1 MKKMIQIGAG
11 NIGRACIGRLFSDIG
26 YQIYF
31 SDVNQELLNLL
42 SSKKEYNVRIVGQ
55 NLDNTICIKNVDRV
69 PEDTD
74 KLLSLFDEI
83 DIITTAVGVNIL
95 PKIAPF
101 IADAIS
107 RRYKT
112 KNEKLLNI
120 MACEN
125 TIGASDKLKEA
136 VYSILDDDIKNWMNG
151 KIAFSNVAVDSIVP
165 TIKNDDP
172 LTVTSESFAE
182 LIIDKTTFLGEIQE
196 TEGLILK
203 ENLEAYVQR
212 KLFTLNTGHA
222 ITAYLGFEY
231 NKSTIYDA
239 INDDNIKNIVFGAM
253 QESGNVLIKRY
264 GFTKEEHSK
273 YIDKILNRFFNPY
286 LEDSV
291 LRVGREPLRKLS
303 YNDRLIKPI
312 RGAIEYNIEY
322 KNLLRGVISAFK
334 FYNSEDEE
342 SIRLKKMLEEEN
354 LYDIII
360 KITGLENEPHLV
372 DEIYS
377 HLKNKE

>member
-31 SDVNQELLNLL
+31 SDVNQELLSLL
-42 SSKKEYNVRIVGQ
+42 SSRKEYNVRIVGQ
-55 NLDNTICIKNVDRV
+55 NLDNTICIKNIDRV
-69 PEDTD
+69 PESNSE
-74 KLLSLFDEI
+74 LLSLFDDI
-83 DIITTAVGVNIL
+83 DLITTAVGVNIL

-101 IADAIS
+101 IVNAIE
-107 RRYKT
+107 RRYET
-112 KNEKLLNI
+112 KNDKILNI

-136 VYSILDDDIKNWMNG
+136 VYGILNEKIKDWMNG

-165 TIKNDDP
+165 TIKNEDP

-182 LIIDKTTFLGEIQE
+182 LIIDKTTFLGDIKE

-231 NKSTIYDA
+231 NKATIYDA
-239 INDDNIKNIVFGAM
+239 INDDNIKSIVYGAM
-253 QESGNVLIKRY
+253 KESGNVLIKRY
-264 GFTKEEHSK
+264 SFTEEEHSK

-312 RGAIEYNIEY
+312 RGAIEYNMEY

-342 SIRLKKMLEEEN
+342 SIKLKKMLEEEN

-360 KITGLENEPHLV
+360 KITGLENEKHLV